1 MVNRQSVSGWWGSC
15 NGRQFHAIT
24 RLHLGKPRAIAG
36 AVRPRL
42 SGYVVRRLCRL
53 PHGVQGMSVADI
65 VEVVAKVAAMW
76 ALGFSIGWSVTI
88 FKDAMNKV

>member
-1 MVNRQSVSGWWGSC
+1 
-15 NGRQFHAIT
+15 
-24 RLHLGKPRAIAG
+24 
-36 AVRPRL
+36 
-42 SGYVVRRLCRL
+42 
-53 PHGVQGMSVADI
+53 MSVVDV